1 MNTDNGQESY
11 GLALDIDKFSKDV
24 AKAEKMFQSV
34 GDKAVSE
41 GQRIDST
48 FRSVGTAVGGY
59 FAIDKILDFGKTLV
73 NVRGEIE
80 SFQISFD
87 VLLGNKEKAASFF
100 KELKQFAVET
110 PLMLND
116 LSKGAQLLLGFGVE
130 ADRLMPTLKQI
141 GDISMGDAQRFNSL
155 ALAFAQMSSTG
166 KFMGQDLLQMVNAGF
181 NPLKTMSETTGK
193 SVAQL
198 KDEMSKGAISS
209 EMVAQA
215 FADATA
221 EGGKFNG
228 MLKKQSEGIKGG
240 VSNLMGAI
248 DDAYN
253 DFATKNQGLITDSIA
268 ATTSLVKNYEKVGKI
283 LLSLIGTYGAYRVAL
298 ALAIEMEKGYTAS
311 QILRY
316 KYLLMTEKATKL
328 LNKAMLSNPYVA
340 TALAIGTVV
349 TALIAYANRTTDAER
364 AQNEYNKK
372 KEEAAKAESEH
383 KQEIENLI
391 TTARDEYAS
400 SLDRVDALNKLKDA
414 YPGII
419 QKYIDEEGHLKDILG
434 LKKEI
439 AGIEAQKKVDDN
451 KNVVANYKAQIK
463 ARQNELKYRRESIG
477 FDQYINPAFK
487 GKSNS
492 RLEEEIKNLQLKL
505 EPELKEQ
512 RQNELNQWQIDLKK
526 QTDDKIKAELDEA
539 RRLQAMRKN
548 NPLYT
553 LNIME
558 GSLRGQ
564 ISGDELNRRVDV
576 LQSEYDLRNKKS
588 VSYEEAYKKAK
599 DDWEKAKKELS
610 DIEKDKD
617 KFTKEQFESAKKN
630 AETTEKA
637 YKDLG
642 GVTDS
647 SLTKQENAQKKAQEA
662 ANELKVEQ
670 AEREKKIN
678 EYNRSR
684 INQEKQSEFE
694 IRQARIDAM
703 KDGFDKEK
711 AEIDLTYDRLIEENR
726 KRQEDWVK
734 ELQDKEREEWINK
747 NPNYKKE
754 GKVFTP
760 VSSVENL
767 SEEQKNALKEYTDV
781 ANEYQRT
788 ETDKLYKELLD
799 KYRNFEQR
807 RAKINEDFEKDK
819 KAIEENKALSSSDKN
834 AFLLELEKKRKEA
847 LKGLNNEELAEMQ
860 KSSDLM
866 IKLFEET
873 SNKSTAEINRTMAMA
888 KELVSYLSNTN
899 AEDITP
905 KFGFTADQLKALKAS
920 PKDIK
925 AIQKAIEELFSASV
939 KRNPFSA
946 LIKGLKELFSEEKNE
961 KGEKTPTEVKL
972 ARIGESAAE
981 AADIIGGM
989 AGKLSDMFE
998 AAGNDGAADAM
1009 DTVEGVMSTVSN
1021 IGKGFAEGGIV
1032 GGIAAAAGE
1041 AIGWITKA
1049 FQANA
1054 RHKKALEEIMNE
1066 TIAQQREYNLALMEQ
1081 NLEYEKA
1088 TTIFGTDE
1096 YGKAANAVTVLK
1108 NAVSDLNGEL
1118 KGAGKYSG
1126 GYLSFFNGAFG
1137 KIDLLSKE
1145 QREFYD
1151 AYAGLA
1157 DIEIKT
1163 GHKKTGLFGWG
1174 KGKDIYSSILDV
1186 YPELIQKNGEF
1197 DAAVAETII
1206 NTREMSET
1214 DKAALQNMI
1223 DLTNQAK
1230 EALSV
1235 MKDYLT
1241 GIFGEFGNT
1250 ITDALVDAFKNG
1262 KDAAEAFADS
1272 VSGMLEKLAKQ
1283 MIYSVTLAPYIEK
1296 AQDQMLETMKN
1307 EGLTDEQK
1315 FNNYANI
1322 LDSLTSGVLSEQE
1335 EFNALLEKYKQIA
1348 ENKGIEIFKPDE
1360 DAGRS
1365 ATSKATLQASQESVD
1380 RVDGRLTVMQGHTFS
1395 MADSLKVLVSISTQI
1410 LEKLTGIE
1418 SNTSNLE
1425 DINDNIDKLKT
1436 AVNIIQLKGLIIK
1449 KK

>member
-11 GLALDIDKFSKDV
+11 SLALDIDKFSKDV

-87 VLLGNKEKAASFF
+87 VLLGNKEKAESFF
-100 KELKQFAVET
+100 KELKQFAVDT

-130 ADRLMPTLKQI
+130 ADKLMPTLKQI

-155 ALAFAQMSSTG
+155 SLAFAQMSATG
-166 KFMGQDLLQMVNAGF
+166 KLMGQDLLQMVNAGF

-209 EMVAQA
+209 DMVAQA

-253 DFATKNQGLITDSIA
+253 DFATKNQSVLTDGIA

-311 QILRY
+311 QVLKI
-316 KYLLMTEKATKL
+316 KYLLMAEKAQKL
-328 LNKAMLSNPYVA
+328 LNKTMLSNPYVA

-349 TALIAYANRTTDAER
+349 TALIAYANRTTDAEK
-364 AQNEYNKK
+364 AQNEYNKR

-383 KQEIENLI
+383 KQKIEGLI
-391 TTARDEYAS
+391 TTAKDEYAS

-434 LKKEI
+434 LKREI

-451 KNVVANYKAQIK
+451 KNVVADYKAQIK
-463 ARQNELKYRRESIG
+463 AIQDEIAFRRQNYGYGQYKNPLLQSKTTNQLENELK
-477 FDQYINPAFK
+477 
-487 GKSNS
+487 
-492 RLEEEIKNLQLKL
+492 RLQAEVVPYE
-505 EPELKEQ
+505 KEQ

-539 RRLQAMRKN
+539 KRLLSARKN

-553 LNIME
+553 LNINE
-558 GSLRGQ
+558 GTLRGQ
-564 ISGDELNRRVDV
+564 ISGDELNRRADV

-588 VSYEEAYKKAK
+588 VSYEAAYKKAK
-599 DDWEKAKKELS
+599 DDWEKAKKELAA
-610 DIEKDKD
+610 IEKDKD

-642 GVTDS
+642 GVTGS
-647 SLTKQENAQKKAQEA
+647 SLNKQENAKKKALEA

-781 ANEYQRT
+781 VNEYQRT

-807 RAKINEDFEKDK
+807 RTKINEDFDK
-819 KAIEENKALSSSDKN
+819 ERKAIEENKTISSSDKN
-834 AFLLELEKKRKEA
+834 AFLVELEKKRKEA
-847 LKGLNNEELAEMQ
+847 LKGLNNEEIAEMQ

-866 IKLFEET
+866 IKLFEDA
-873 SNKSTAEINRTMAMA
+873 SNKSTAEINKTMAMA
-888 KELVSYLSNTN
+888 KELMSYLSSTN

-925 AIQKAIEELFSASV
+925 AIQKAVEELFSASI
-939 KRNPFSA
+939 KRDPFSA
-946 LIKGLKELFSEEKNE
+946 LIKGLKELFSEGKE
-961 KGEKTPTEVKL
+961 GEKETPTEVKL

-981 AADIIGGM
+981 AADMIGDI

-1096 YGKAANAVTVLK
+1096 YGKAANAITVLK
-1108 NAVSDLNGEL
+1108 DAVSDLNGEL
-1118 KGAGKYSG
+1118 KGTGKYSG

-1186 YPELIQKNGEF
+1186 YPELIDEAGNFNKEL
-1197 DAAVAETII
+1197 AETII
-1206 NTREMSET
+1206 NTREMSDT
-1214 DKAALQNMI
+1214 DKAAFQNMI
-1223 DLTNQAK
+1223 DLAGQAE
-1230 EALSV
+1230 EALQSV
-1235 MKDYLT
+1235 KDYLT
-1241 GIFGEFGNT
+1241 EIFGEFGST

-1296 AQDQMLETMKN
+1296 AQEQMLETMKN
-1307 EGLTDEQK
+1307 ESLTDEQK
-1315 FNNYANI
+1315 FNSYANI
-1322 LDSLTSGVLSEQE
+1322 LDGLTSGVLSEQE

-1365 ATSKATLQASQESVD
+1365 ATSKATVQASQESVD

-1410 LEKLTGIE
+1410 LEKLAGIE
-1418 SNTSNLE
+1418 RNTSNLE
-1425 DINDNIDKLKT
+1425 DINDNIDSMKT
-1436 AVNIIQLKGLIIK
+1436 VLGLIHLKGLKIK
-1449 KK
+1449 K

>member
-1 MNTDNGQESY
+1 MNTDNGRELY
-11 GLALDIDKFSKDV
+11 GWEVDTSKLEKDIK
-24 AKAEKMFQSV
+24 KAEKMFQSV

-48 FRSVGTAVGGY
+48 FRSIGTAVGGY

-155 ALAFAQMSSTG
+155 ALAFAQMSATG
-166 KFMGQDLLQMVNAGF
+166 KLMGQDLLQMVNAGF
-181 NPLKTMSETTGK
+181 NPLKTISETTGK

-311 QILRY
+311 QVLKY

-328 LNKAMLSNPYVA
+328 LNKTMLSNPYVA

-383 KQEIENLI
+383 KQEIEKLI

-451 KNVVANYKAQIK
+451 KNVVADYKAQIK
-463 ARQNELKYRRESIG
+463 AIQDEIAFRRQNYGYGQYKNPLLQSKTTNQLEKEL
-477 FDQYINPAFK
+477 
-487 GKSNS
+487 
-492 RLEEEIKNLQLKL
+492 KNLQLKL

-512 RQNELNQWQIDLKK
+512 RQNELNKWQFDLKK
-526 QTDDKIKAELDEA
+526 QTDNKIKAELDEA
-539 RRLQAMRKN
+539 RRLLSARKN

-553 LNIME
+553 LNINE
-558 GSLRGQ
+558 GTLRGQ
-564 ISGDELNRRVDV
+564 ISGDELSRRVEV

-610 DIEKDKD
+610 AIEKDKD
-617 KFTKEQFESAKKN
+617 KFTKEQFERAKKN
-630 AETTEKA
+630 AETAEKV

-642 GVTDS
+642 GVTGS
-647 SLTKQENAQKKAQEA
+647 SLNKQENAKKKAQEA

-678 EYNRSR
+678 EYTKS
-684 INQEKQSEFE
+684 ISYQVKQSEFE
-694 IRQARIDAM
+694 IRQTHIDSLEES
-703 KDGFDKEK
+703 FDKQK

-754 GKVFTP
+754 GKVFTS

-819 KAIEENKALSSSDKN
+819 KAIEENKTLSSSDKN

-847 LKGLNNEELAEMQ
+847 LKGLNDEELAEMQ

-866 IKLFEET
+866 IKLFEDT
-873 SNKSTAEINRTMAMA
+873 SSKSTAEISKTMAMA

-899 AEDITP
+899 VEDITP

-925 AIQKAIEELFSASV
+925 AIQKAIEDLFSASV

-972 ARIGESAAE
+972 AHIGEAAAE
-981 AADIIGGM
+981 AADMIGGI

-998 AAGNDGAADAM
+998 AAGNDKAAEAM
-1009 DTVEGVMSTVSN
+1009 DIVEGVMSTVSN
-1021 IGKGFAEGGIV
+1021 IGKGFAEGGLA
-1032 GGIAAAAGE
+1032 GGIATAAGE

-1054 RHKKALEEIMNE
+1054 VHKAALKKIMTE

-1081 NLEYEKA
+1081 NLEYEKGS
-1088 TTIFGTDE
+1088 TIFGTDE

-1108 NAVSDLNGEL
+1108 DAIVGLNEEL
-1118 KGAGKYSG
+1118 KGSGKYAG
-1126 GYLSFFNGAFG
+1126 GYLSFFNGALG

-1145 QREFYD
+1145 QRDFYD

-1186 YPELIQKNGEF
+1186 YPELIDEAGNFNKEL
-1197 DAAVAETII
+1197 AETII
-1206 NTREMSET
+1206 NTREMSDE
-1214 DKAALQNMI
+1214 DRAAFQNMI
-1223 DLTNQAK
+1223 DLAEQAEK
-1230 EALSV
+1230 ALQSV
-1235 MKDYLT
+1235 KDYLT
-1241 GIFGEFGNT
+1241 EIFGEFGNT
-1250 ITDALVDAFKNG
+1250 ITDALVDAFRNG
-1262 KDAAEAFADS
+1262 TDAAEAFADS

-1307 EGLTDEQK
+1307 ENLTNDQK

-1322 LDSLTSGVLSEQE
+1322 LDSLTSGILSEQE

-1410 LEKLTGIE
+1410 LEKLAGIE
-1418 SNTSNLE
+1418 SNTRNLE
-1425 DINDNIDKLKT
+1425 DINDNIDSMKT
-1436 AVNIIQLKGLIIK
+1436 VLGIIHLKGLKIK
-1449 KK
+1449 K

>member
-1 MNTDNGQESY
+1 MNTNNGQESY
-11 GLALDIDKFSKDV
+11 GLTLDIDKFSKDV
-24 AKAEKMFQSV
+24 ARAEKMFQSV
-34 GDKAVSE
+34 GDKAISE
-41 GQRIDST
+41 GQRIDSS
-48 FRSVGTAVGGY
+48 FRSIGTAVGGY
-59 FAIDKILDFGKTLV
+59 FAIDKILDFGKTLI

-100 KELKQFAVET
+100 KELKQFAVDT

-155 ALAFAQMSSTG
+155 ALAFAQMSASG
-166 KFMGQDLLQMVNAGF
+166 KLMGQDLLQMVNAGF

-253 DFATKNQGLITDSIA
+253 DFAAKNQGLITDGIA

-298 ALAIEMEKGYTAS
+298 ALAIEMEKGYSAS
-311 QILRY
+311 QVLKI
-316 KYLLMTEKATKL
+316 KYLLMAEKAQKL

-349 TALIAYANRTTDAER
+349 TALIAYANRTTDAEK
-364 AQNEYNKK
+364 AQNEYNKR
-372 KEEAAKAESEH
+372 KEEAAKAENDH
-383 KQEIENLI
+383 KQKIEGLI
-391 TTARDEYAS
+391 TTAKDEYAS

-434 LKKEI
+434 FKREI

-451 KNVVANYKAQIK
+451 KKIVADYKAQIK
-463 ARQNELKYRRESIG
+463 ALQDEIAFRHENYGYGQYKNPRLKSKTTNELEKE
-477 FDQYINPAFK
+477 
-487 GKSNS
+487 
-492 RLEEEIKNLQLKL
+492 LKNLQLKL

-512 RQNELNQWQIDLKK
+512 RQYELNQWQIDLKK

-539 RRLQAMRKN
+539 KRLLSARKN

-553 LNIME
+553 LNVNE
-558 GSLRGQ
+558 GTLRGQ
-564 ISGDELNRRVDV
+564 ISSDELNRRIEV

-599 DDWEKAKKELS
+599 DDWEKAKKELAA
-610 DIEKDKD
+610 IEKDKD

-642 GVTDS
+642 GVTGS
-647 SLTKQENAQKKAQEA
+647 SLNKQENAKKKALEA

-670 AEREKKIN
+670 AEREKKID
-678 EYNRSR
+678 EYTKSISSQVN
-684 INQEKQSEFE
+684 QSEFE
-694 IRQARIDAM
+694 IRQTHINSLEE
-703 KDGFDKEK
+703 GFDKQK

-726 KRQEDWVK
+726 RRQEDWVK

-760 VSSVENL
+760 TSTVENL
-767 SEEQKNALKEYTDV
+767 SEEQKNILKESTDV
-781 ANEYQRT
+781 ANEYKRA
-788 ETDKLYKELLD
+788 ETDKLYEELLD

-807 RAKINEDFEKDK
+807 RTKINEDFDK
-819 KAIEENKALSSSDKN
+819 ERKAIEENKTLSSSDKN
-834 AFLLELEKKRKEA
+834 AFLVELEKKRKEA

-866 IKLFEET
+866 IKLFEDT

-888 KELVSYLSNTN
+888 KELMSYLSSTN

-925 AIQKAIEELFSASV
+925 AIQKAIEESFFASV

-946 LIKGLKELFSEEKNE
+946 LIKGLKELFSEEK
-961 KGEKTPTEVKL
+961 GEEETPTEVKL
-972 ARIGESAAE
+972 AHIGEAAAE
-981 AADIIGGM
+981 AADIIGSM

-998 AAGNDGAADAM
+998 AAGNDAAADAM
-1009 DTVEGVMSTVSN
+1009 NTVEGVMSSVSN
-1021 IGKGFAEGGIV
+1021 IGKGFAEGGLV
-1032 GGIAAAAGE
+1032 GGIAAVAGE
-1041 AIGWITKA
+1041 AIGWIMKT

-1054 RHKKALEEIMNE
+1054 RHKAALKKITAE

-1108 NAVSDLNGEL
+1108 EAVSDLNGEL
-1118 KGAGKYSG
+1118 KGTGEYSG
-1126 GYLSFFNGAFG
+1126 SYLSLFNGALG

-1145 QREFYD
+1145 QRRFYD

-1186 YPELIQKNGEF
+1186 YPELIDKAGNFNREL
-1197 DAAVAETII
+1197 AETII
-1206 NTREMSET
+1206 NTREMSDE
-1214 DKAALQNMI
+1214 DKVAFQNMI
-1223 DLTNQAK
+1223 DLSEQAEK
-1230 EALSV
+1230 ALQSV
-1235 MKDYLT
+1235 KDYLT
-1241 GIFGEFGNT
+1241 EIFGEFGNS
-1250 ITDALVDAFKNG
+1250 ITDALVDSFKNG
-1262 KDAAEAFADS
+1262 TDAAEAFADS

-1296 AQDQMLETMKN
+1296 AQEQMLETMRN
-1307 EGLTDEQK
+1307 ESLTDEQK

-1322 LDSLTSGVLSEQE
+1322 LDTLTSGVLSEQG

-1348 ENKGIEIFKPDE
+1348 ENKGVEIFKPDE
-1360 DAGRS
+1360 DEGRS
-1365 ATSKATLQASQESVD
+1365 ATSKATVQASQESVN
-1380 RVDGRLTVMQGHTFS
+1380 RVDGRLTVIQGHTFS

-1436 AVNIIQLKGLIIK
+1436 AVSIIQIKGLKIK
-1449 KK
+1449 K

>member
-155 ALAFAQMSSTG
+155 ALAFAQMSATG
-166 KFMGQDLLQMVNAGF
+166 KLMGQDLLQMVNAGF

-298 ALAIEMEKGYTAS
+298 ALAIEMEKGYTIA
-311 QILRY
+311 QITNIRY
-316 KYLLMTEKATKL
+316 MLLAEKAMKL
-328 LNKAMLSNPYVA
+328 LNKTMLSNPYVA
-340 TALAIGTVV
+340 LAVAIGTVV
-349 TALIAYANRTTDAER
+349 TAMIAFCDSASDAEKAQREFNKRQKEAEEEESKHKQKIDELIDSSRDIALSDLQRGRSLAELRKEYPLIFAQYDIETIKLADILKLKQQIAEEDAKRSGEKR
-364 AQNEYNKK
+364 A
-372 KEEAAKAESEH
+372 KEFSDIESEI
-383 KQEIENLI
+383 KFYENLLSSLAGKQG
-391 TTARDEYAS
+391 TDGYAKKLKELRALRDEM
-400 SLDRVDALNKLKDA
+400 LKDRGKNISEQFIA
-414 YPGII
+414 S
-419 QKYIDEEGHLKDILG
+419 LKDIDINEFDRYISVLEKRIKG
-434 LKKEI
+434 QGENGTIKLRLPIDVKGSLSE
-439 AGIEAQKKVDDN
+439 EAIYD
-451 KNVVANYKAQIK
+451 IK
-463 ARQNELKYRRESIG
+463 
-477 FDQYINPAFK
+477 D
-487 GKSNS
+487 
-492 RLEEEIKNLQLKL
+492 IKNLIEVSKTTKQKRIDA
-505 EPELKEQ
+505 EKNKTTFKE
-512 RQNELNQWQIDLKK
+512 D
-526 QTDDKIKAELDEA
+526 
-539 RRLQAMRKN
+539 
-548 NPLYT
+548 
-553 LNIME
+553 
-558 GSLRGQ
+558 
-564 ISGDELNRRVDV
+564 
-576 LQSEYDLRNKKS
+576 
-588 VSYEEAYKKAK
+588 YEKAYKDWIDAK
-599 DDWEKAKKELS
+599 NKLAA
-610 DIEKDKD
+610 IEKDKD

-642 GVTDS
+642 GVTGS
-647 SLTKQENAQKKAQEA
+647 SLTKQENAKKKAQEA

-819 KAIEENKALSSSDKN
+819 KAIEENKTLSSSDKN

-972 ARIGESAAE
+972 AHIGEAAAE

-989 AGKLSDMFE
+989 AGKLSEMFE

-1009 DTVEGVMSTVSN
+1009 DTVEGIMSTVSN
-1021 IGKGFAEGGIV
+1021 IGKGFAEGGLV

-1054 RHKKALEEIMNE
+1054 RHEAALKKIMTE

-1108 NAVSDLNGEL
+1108 DAVSDLNGEL
-1118 KGAGKYSG
+1118 KGTGKYSG

-1145 QREFYD
+1145 QRKFYD

-1186 YPELIQKNGEF
+1186 YPELIDEAGNFNKEL
-1197 DAAVAETII
+1197 AETII
-1206 NTREMSET
+1206 NTREMSDE
-1214 DKAALQNMI
+1214 DKAAFQNII
-1223 DLTNQAK
+1223 DLAEQAEK
-1230 EALSV
+1230 ALQSV
-1235 MKDYLT
+1235 KDYLT
-1241 GIFGEFGNT
+1241 EIFGEFGNT
-1250 ITDALVDAFKNG
+1250 ITDALVDAFRNG
-1262 KDAAEAFADS
+1262 TDAAEAFSDS

>member
-11 GLALDIDKFSKDV
+11 SLALDIDKFSKDV

-155 ALAFAQMSSTG
+155 ALAFAQMSATG
-166 KFMGQDLLQMVNAGF
+166 KLMGQDLLQMVNAGF

-311 QILRY
+311 QVLKI
-316 KYLLMTEKATKL
+316 KYLLMAEKAQKL
-328 LNKAMLSNPYVA
+328 LNKTMLSNPYVA

-383 KQEIENLI
+383 KQEIEKLI

-451 KNVVANYKAQIK
+451 KNVVADYKAQIK
-463 ARQNELKYRRESIG
+463 VIQDEISFRHQNYGYGQYKNPLLQNKTTNQLEKELK
-477 FDQYINPAFK
+477 
-487 GKSNS
+487 
-492 RLEEEIKNLQLKL
+492 RLQAEVVPYE
-505 EPELKEQ
+505 KEQ

-539 RRLQAMRKN
+539 RRLLSARKN

-553 LNIME
+553 LNINE
-558 GSLRGQ
+558 GTLRGQ
-564 ISGDELNRRVDV
+564 ISGDELNRRVEV

-599 DDWEKAKKELS
+599 DDWEKAKKELAA
-610 DIEKDKD
+610 IEKDKD

-642 GVTDS
+642 GVTGS

-819 KAIEENKALSSSDKN
+819 KAIEENKTLSSSDKN

-972 ARIGESAAE
+972 AHIGEAAAE
-981 AADIIGGM
+981 AADMIGGI
-989 AGKLSDMFE
+989 AGKLSEMFE

-1021 IGKGFAEGGIV
+1021 IGKGFAEGGLV

-1054 RHKKALEEIMNE
+1054 RHKAALKKIMTE

-1081 NLEYEKA
+1081 SLEYEKA

-1096 YGKAANAVTVLK
+1096 YGKAANAITVLK
-1108 NAVSDLNGEL
+1108 DAVSDLNGEL
-1118 KGAGKYSG
+1118 KGTGKYSG

-1145 QREFYD
+1145 QRKFYD

-1186 YPELIQKNGEF
+1186 YPELIDEAGNFNKEL
-1197 DAAVAETII
+1197 AETII
-1206 NTREMSET
+1206 NTREMSDE
-1214 DKAALQNMI
+1214 DKAAFQNMI
-1223 DLTNQAK
+1223 DLAEQAEK
-1230 EALSV
+1230 ALQSV
-1235 MKDYLT
+1235 KDYLT
-1241 GIFGEFGNT
+1241 EIFGEFGNT
-1250 ITDALVDAFKNG
+1250 ITDALVDAFRNG
-1262 KDAAEAFADS
+1262 TDAADAFADS

>member
-24 AKAEKMFQSV
+24 ARAEKMFQSV

-155 ALAFAQMSSTG
+155 ALAFAQMSATG
-166 KFMGQDLLQMVNAGF
+166 KLMGQDLLQMVNAGF

-221 EGGKFNG
+221 QGGKFNG

-298 ALAIEMEKGYTAS
+298 ALAIEMEKGYSAS
-311 QILRY
+311 QVLKI
-316 KYLLMTEKATKL
+316 KYLLMAEKAQKL

-451 KNVVANYKAQIK
+451 KNIVADYKAQIK
-463 ARQNELKYRRESIG
+463 AVQDEIAFRRQNYGYGQYKNPLLQSKTTNQLENELK
-477 FDQYINPAFK
+477 
-487 GKSNS
+487 
-492 RLEEEIKNLQLKL
+492 RLQADVVPHE
-505 EPELKEQ
+505 KEQ

-526 QTDDKIKAELDEA
+526 ETDVKIKAELDEA
-539 RRLQAMRKN
+539 KRLQAMRKN

-610 DIEKDKD
+610 AIEKDKD

-630 AETTEKA
+630 AETKEKA

-642 GVTDS
+642 GVTGS
-647 SLTKQENAQKKAQEA
+647 SLNKQENAKKKAQEA

-670 AEREKKIN
+670 AEREKKID
-678 EYNRSR
+678 EYNRTR

-703 KDGFDKEK
+703 KEGFDKQK

-734 ELQDKEREEWINK
+734 ELQNKEREEWINK

-760 VSSVENL
+760 ASAVQDL
-767 SEEQKNALKEYTDV
+767 SEEQRNALKEYTDV
-781 ANEYQRT
+781 ANEYQRA

-807 RAKINEDFEKDK
+807 RTKINKDFDK
-819 KAIEENKALSSSDKN
+819 ERKAIEENKTLSSSDKN
-834 AFLLELEKKRKEA
+834 AFLVELEKKRKEA
-847 LKGLNNEELAEMQ
+847 LKGLNNEEIAEMQ

-866 IKLFEET
+866 IKLFEDT
-873 SNKSTAEINRTMAMA
+873 SNKSTAEINKTMAMA
-888 KELVSYLSNTN
+888 KELMSYLSSTN

-925 AIQKAIEELFSASV
+925 AIQKAVEELFSASI

-946 LIKGLKELFSEEKNE
+946 LIKGLKELFSEGKE
-961 KGEKTPTEVKL
+961 GEKETPTEVKL

-981 AADIIGGM
+981 AADMIGDI

-1118 KGAGKYSG
+1118 KGTGKYSG

-1145 QREFYD
+1145 QRDFYD

-1186 YPELIQKNGEF
+1186 YPELIDGAGNFNKEL
-1197 DAAVAETII
+1197 AETIV
-1206 NTREMSET
+1206 NTREMSDK
-1214 DKAALQNMI
+1214 DKAAFQNMI
-1223 DLTNQAK
+1223 DLAEQAEK
-1230 EALSV
+1230 ALQSV
-1235 MKDYLT
+1235 KDYLT
-1241 GIFGEFGNT
+1241 EIFGEFGNT

-1296 AQDQMLETMKN
+1296 AQEQMLETMKN
-1307 EGLTDEQK
+1307 ESLTDEQK
-1315 FNNYANI
+1315 FNNYATI
-1322 LDSLTSGVLSEQE
+1322 LDNLTSGVLSEQE

-1360 DAGRS
+1360 NAGRS
-1365 ATSKATLQASQESVD
+1365 ATSKATVQASQESVD

-1410 LEKLTGIE
+1410 LEKLAGIE

-1425 DINDNIDKLKT
+1425 DINDNIDNMKT
-1436 AVNIIQLKGLIIK
+1436 VLGIIHLKGLKIK
-1449 KK
+1449 K

>member
-155 ALAFAQMSSTG
+155 ALAFAQMSATG
-166 KFMGQDLLQMVNAGF
+166 KLMGQDLLQMVNAGF

-253 DFATKNQGLITDSIA
+253 DFATKNHGLITNSIA
-268 ATTSLVKNYEKVGKI
+268 ATTSLVKNYEEVGKI

-311 QILRY
+311 QVLKI
-316 KYLLMTEKATKL
+316 KYLLMAEKAQKL
-328 LNKAMLSNPYVA
+328 LNKAMISNPYVA

-451 KNVVANYKAQIK
+451 KNIVADYKAQIK
-463 ARQNELKYRRESIG
+463 AIQDEIAFRRQNYGYGQYKNPLLQSKTTNQLENELK
-477 FDQYINPAFK
+477 
-487 GKSNS
+487 
-492 RLEEEIKNLQLKL
+492 RLQVDVVPHE
-505 EPELKEQ
+505 KEQ

-526 QTDDKIKAELDEA
+526 QTDNKIKAELDEA
-539 RRLQAMRKN
+539 KRLQAMRKN

-588 VSYEEAYKKAK
+588 ISYEEAYKKAK

-642 GVTDS
+642 GVTGS
-647 SLTKQENAQKKAQEA
+647 SLNKQENAKKKAQEA

-670 AEREKKIN
+670 AEREKKID
-678 EYNRSR
+678 EYNRTR

-703 KDGFDKEK
+703 KEGFDKQK

-847 LKGLNNEELAEMQ
+847 LKGLNNEEIAEMQ
-860 KSSDLM
+860 RSSDLM
-866 IKLFEET
+866 IKLFEDT
-873 SNKSTAEINRTMAMA
+873 SNKSIAEINKTMAMA
-888 KELVSYLSNTN
+888 KELMSYLSSTN

-925 AIQKAIEELFSASV
+925 AIQKAVEELFSASI

-946 LIKGLKELFSEEKNE
+946 LIKGLKELFSEGKE
-961 KGEKTPTEVKL
+961 GEKETPTEVKL

-1108 NAVSDLNGEL
+1108 DAVSDLNGEL
-1118 KGAGKYSG
+1118 KGTGKYSG

-1145 QREFYD
+1145 QRKFYD

-1214 DKAALQNMI
+1214 DMAALQNMI

>member
-11 GLALDIDKFSKDV
+11 SLALDIDKFSKDV

-87 VLLGNKEKAASFF
+87 VLLGNKEKAESFF
-100 KELKQFAVET
+100 KELKQFAVDT

-130 ADRLMPTLKQI
+130 ADKLMPTLKQI

-155 ALAFAQMSSTG
+155 SLAFAQMSATG
-166 KFMGQDLLQMVNAGF
+166 KLMGQDLLQMVNAGF

-209 EMVAQA
+209 DMVAQA

-253 DFATKNQGLITDSIA
+253 DFATKNQSVLTDGIA

-311 QILRY
+311 QVLKI
-316 KYLLMTEKATKL
+316 KYLLMAEKAQKL
-328 LNKAMLSNPYVA
+328 LNKTMLSNPYVA

-349 TALIAYANRTTDAER
+349 TALIAYANRTTDAEK
-364 AQNEYNKK
+364 AQNEYNKR

-383 KQEIENLI
+383 KQKIEGLI
-391 TTARDEYAS
+391 TTAKDEYAS

-434 LKKEI
+434 LKREI

-451 KNVVANYKAQIK
+451 KNVVADYKAQIK
-463 ARQNELKYRRESIG
+463 AIQDEIAFRRQNYGYGQYKNPLLQSKTTNQLENELK
-477 FDQYINPAFK
+477 
-487 GKSNS
+487 
-492 RLEEEIKNLQLKL
+492 RLQAEVVPYE
-505 EPELKEQ
+505 KEQ

-539 RRLQAMRKN
+539 KRLLSARKN

-553 LNIME
+553 LNINE
-558 GSLRGQ
+558 GTLRGQ
-564 ISGDELNRRVDV
+564 ISGDELNRRADV

-588 VSYEEAYKKAK
+588 VSYEAAYKKAK
-599 DDWEKAKKELS
+599 DDWEKAKKELAA
-610 DIEKDKD
+610 IEKDKD

-642 GVTDS
+642 GVTGS
-647 SLTKQENAQKKAQEA
+647 SLNKQENAKKKTLEA

-678 EYNRSR
+678 EYTKSVSS
-684 INQEKQSEFE
+684 QVKQSEFE
-694 IRQARIDAM
+694 IRQAGIDAM
-703 KDGFDKEK
+703 KEGFDKQK

-734 ELQDKEREEWINK
+734 ELQNKEREEWINK

-807 RAKINEDFEKDK
+807 RTKINEDFDK
-819 KAIEENKALSSSDKN
+819 ERKAIEENKTISSSDKN
-834 AFLLELEKKRKEA
+834 AFLVELEKKRKEA
-847 LKGLNNEELAEMQ
+847 LKGLNNEEIAEMQ

-866 IKLFEET
+866 IKLFEDA
-873 SNKSTAEINRTMAMA
+873 SNKSTAEINKTMAMA
-888 KELVSYLSNTN
+888 KELMSYLSSTN

-925 AIQKAIEELFSASV
+925 AIQKAVEELFSASI

-946 LIKGLKELFSEEKNE
+946 LIKGLKELFSEKE
-961 KGEKTPTEVKL
+961 GEKETPTEVKL

-981 AADIIGGM
+981 AADMIGDI

-1021 IGKGFAEGGIV
+1021 IGKGFAEGGLV

-1066 TIAQQREYNLALMEQ
+1066 TISQQREYNLALMEQ

-1108 NAVSDLNGEL
+1108 DAVSDLNGEL
-1118 KGAGKYSG
+1118 KGTGKYSG
-1126 GYLSFFNGAFG
+1126 GYLSFFNGAFR

-1186 YPELIQKNGEF
+1186 YPELIDEAGNFNKEL
-1197 DAAVAETII
+1197 AETII
-1206 NTREMSET
+1206 NTREMSDT
-1214 DKAALQNMI
+1214 DKAAFQNMI
-1223 DLTNQAK
+1223 DLAGQAE
-1230 EALSV
+1230 EALQSV
-1235 MKDYLT
+1235 KDYLT
-1241 GIFGEFGNT
+1241 EIFGEFGST

-1296 AQDQMLETMKN
+1296 AQEQMLETMKN
-1307 EGLTDEQK
+1307 ESLTDEQK
-1315 FNNYANI
+1315 FSNYANI
-1322 LDSLTSGVLSEQE
+1322 LDSLTSGVLSEQD

-1348 ENKGIEIFKPDE
+1348 QSKGIEIFEPE
-1360 DAGRS
+1360 RS
-1365 ATSKATLQASQESVD
+1365 AISKATVQASQESVD

-1410 LEKLTGIE
+1410 LEKLAGIE
-1418 SNTSNLE
+1418 RNTSNLE
-1425 DINDNIDKLKT
+1425 DINDNIDSMKT
-1436 AVNIIQLKGLIIK
+1436 VLGIIHLKGLKIK